1 MSVTEL
7 EAVDVAV
14 IGSGIAG
21 LFLAV
26 ECARSGLSVAVV
38 TKKEVT
44 ASSTNW
50 AQGGIAGVLD
60 PDDTEA
66 LESHVKDTLEAGAGL
81 CDEEVVRS
89 VISEA
94 SERIR
99 DLIRHGVEFDHD
111 DSGKY
116 DMVIEGGHS
125 GARILHSRDRTG
137 AEIERA
143 LTEVAS
149 GEIDSSFVIL
159 ENWMA
164 VDLIQKEH
172 GNPTK
177 GISGVWCL
185 SPEGTVM
192 TLPSR
197 VVVLATGGS
206 GMMHRST
213 TNPSIATGDGVAMA
227 SRAGA
232 DIKDMEFIQFHPTAL
247 YSSSVKPFL
256 ITEALRGHGAV
267 LMTMEEHS
275 KWRMSGGGNP
285 SSESFMLN
293 YSTKGSLDTRD
304 VVARAIDTEM
314 KRIGAMNVL
323 LVTEHLDKDELLH
336 SFPTIAERLD
346 DEGIEL
352 GKDPIP
358 VTPAAHY
365 MVGGVSVD
373 EFGRAMSDG
382 RPMQGLYAI
391 GEVARTG
398 LHGANRLASNSLLEA
413 VVYSGRAS
421 RKIIGDWRSGELSSL
436 ESGLPR
442 WRSEDLSQ
450 LVENIPLITDLD
462 ALRATMTLDVGLVKS
477 DARLDRA
484 GRRVEHIE
492 KEVVR
497 YWMSSKPTQGLIE
510 LRNLVLVSKMVIE
523 ASKSR
528 RQNVGLHFNIDLD

>member
-421 RKIIGDWRSGELSSL
+421 RKIIGDWRPGELSSL

-497 YWMSSKPTQGLIE
+497 YWMSSKPTQDLIE

>member
-275 KWRMSGGGNP
+275 KWRISGGGNP

-373 EFGRAMSDG
+373 EFGRAMSGG

-436 ESGLPR
+436 ESELPR

-497 YWMSSKPTQGLIE
+497 YWMSSKPTQDLIE

>member
-1 MSVTEL
+1 MQETEL
-7 EAVDVAV
+7 GAVDVAV

-44 ASSTNW
+44 TSSTNW

-60 PDDTEA
+60 PDDSGA
-66 LESHVKDTLEAGAGL
+66 LESHVEDTLRSGAGL
-81 CDEEVVRS
+81 CDEGVVRS

-94 SERIR
+94 SARIR
-99 DLIRHGVEFDHD
+99 DLIGHGVEFDHD
-111 DSGKY
+111 SSGNY
-116 DMVIEGGHS
+116 DMAIEGGHS
-125 GARILHSRDRTG
+125 GPRILHSRDRTG

-149 GEIDSSFVIL
+149 GEVDSKFVIL

-164 VDLIQKEH
+164 VDLIQNRH
-172 GNPTK
+172 GDPSK
-177 GISGVWCL
+177 GVSGVWCL
-185 SPEGTVM
+185 SPEGMVM

-206 GMMHRST
+206 GMMHKST

-227 SRAGA
+227 SRSGA
-232 DIKDMEFIQFHPTAL
+232 DIRDMEFIQFHPTAL
-247 YSSSVKPFL
+247 HSNSQKPFL

-267 LMTMEEHS
+267 LMTIEEHS
-275 KWRMSGGGNP
+275 RWRMSGSGDP
-285 SSESFMLN
+285 SAESFMLN
-293 YSTKGSLDTRD
+293 YSSKGSLDTRD

-314 KRIGAMNVL
+314 KRIGAKNVL
-323 LVTEHLDKDELLH
+323 LVTEHLDKDELWN
-336 SFPTIAERLD
+336 SFPTIAERLED
-346 DEGIEL
+346 DGITL
-352 GKDPIP
+352 GEDPIP

-373 EFGRAMSDG
+373 EFGRALSDG
-382 RPMQGLYAI
+382 SPMQGLYAI
-391 GEVARTG
+391 GEVACTG

-421 RKIIGDWRSGELSSL
+421 RRIIQDWRSGELASL
-436 ESGLPR
+436 KLGLPK
-442 WRSEDLSQ
+442 WRSEDLGQ
-450 LVENIPLITDLD
+450 LVENIPLITDLE
-462 ALRATMTLDVGLVKS
+462 ALRVTMTQDVGLVKS
-477 DARLDRA
+477 NARLDRA
-484 GRRVEHIE
+484 SRRVEHIE
-492 KEVVR
+492 KEVAR
-497 YWMSSKPTQGLIE
+497 YWMSCKPTQDLLE
-510 LRNLVLVSKMVIE
+510 LRNLVLVSKMVIK

-528 RQNVGLHFNIDLD
+528 KENVGLHHNIDLE

>member
-1 MSVTEL
+1 
-7 EAVDVAV
+7 
-14 IGSGIAG
+14 
-21 LFLAV
+21 
-26 ECARSGLSVAVV
+26 
-38 TKKEVT
+38 
-44 ASSTNW
+44 
-50 AQGGIAGVLD
+50 
-60 PDDTEA
+60 
-66 LESHVKDTLEAGAGL
+66 
-81 CDEEVVRS
+81 
-89 VISEA
+89 
-94 SERIR
+94 
-99 DLIRHGVEFDHD
+99 
-111 DSGKY
+111 
-116 DMVIEGGHS
+116 
-125 GARILHSRDRTG
+125 
-137 AEIERA
+137 
-143 LTEVAS
+143 
-149 GEIDSSFVIL
+149 
-159 ENWMA
+159 MA

-336 SFPTIAERLD
+336 SFPTIAKRLD
-346 DEGIEL
+346 DEGIAL

-373 EFGRAMSDG
+373 EFGRAMSG
-382 RPMQGLYAI
+382 GKPMQGLYAI
-391 GEVARTG
+391 GEVACTG

-421 RKIIGDWRSGELSSL
+421 RKIIGDWRCGGLSSL
-436 ESGLPR
+436 ETGLPG

-462 ALRATMTLDVGLVKS
+462 ALRATMTQDVGLVKS

-492 KEVVR
+492 KEVAR
-497 YWMSSKPTQGLIE
+497 YWMSSKPTQDLIE

-528 RQNVGLHFNIDLD
+528 RGNVGLHYNIDLH

>member
-1 MSVTEL
+1 MSGTEL
-7 EAVDVAV
+7 EAVDIAV

-26 ECARSGLSVAVV
+26 ECARSGLTVAVV

-60 PDDTEA
+60 PDDSEA
-66 LESHVKDTLEAGAGL
+66 IESHVKDTLESGAGL

-99 DLIRHGVEFDHD
+99 DLIGHGVEFDHD
-111 DSGKY
+111 ASGKY

-149 GEIDSSFVIL
+149 GETDSNFVIL

-172 GNPTK
+172 GDPSK
-177 GISGVWCL
+177 GVSGVWCL
-185 SPEGTVM
+185 SPEGIVM

-232 DIKDMEFIQFHPTAL
+232 DIRDMEFIQFHPTAL
-247 YSSSVKPFL
+247 HSSNVKPFL

-267 LMTMEEHS
+267 LMTIEEHS
-275 KWRMSGGGNP
+275 RWRMSGADNP

-336 SFPTIAERLD
+336 SFPTIAKRLD
-346 DEGIEL
+346 DEGIAL

-365 MVGGVSVD
+365 MVGGVAVD
-373 EFGRAMSDG
+373 EFGRAMSG
-382 RPMQGLYAI
+382 GKPMQGLYAI
-391 GEVARTG
+391 GEVACTG

-492 KEVVR
+492 KEVAR

-528 RQNVGLHFNIDLD
+528 RGNIGLHYNIDLN

>member
-275 KWRMSGGGNP
+275 KWRISGGGNP
-285 SSESFMLN
+285 SSESFMLS

-373 EFGRAMSDG
+373 EFGRAMSGG

-497 YWMSSKPTQGLIE
+497 YWMSSKPTQDLIE

>member
-1 MSVTEL
+1 MSGTEL
-7 EAVDVAV
+7 EAVDIAV

-26 ECARSGLSVAVV
+26 ECARSGLTVAVV

-60 PDDTEA
+60 PDDSEA
-66 LESHVKDTLEAGAGL
+66 IESHVKDTLESGAGL

-99 DLIRHGVEFDHD
+99 DLIGHGVEFDHD
-111 DSGKY
+111 ASGKY

-149 GEIDSSFVIL
+149 GEIDSNFVIL

-172 GNPTK
+172 GNPSK
-177 GISGVWCL
+177 GVSGVWCL
-185 SPEGTVM
+185 SPEGVVM

-232 DIKDMEFIQFHPTAL
+232 DIRDMEFIQFHPTAL
-247 YSSSVKPFL
+247 HSSNGKPFL

-267 LMTMEEHS
+267 LMTIEEHS
-275 KWRMSGGGNP
+275 RWRMSGADNP

-323 LVTEHLDKDELLH
+323 LVTEHLDRDELLH
-336 SFPTIAERLD
+336 SFPTIAKRLD
-346 DEGIEL
+346 DEGIAL

-365 MVGGVSVD
+365 MVGGVAVD
-373 EFGRAMSDG
+373 EFGRAMSG
-382 RPMQGLYAI
+382 GKPMQGLYAI
-391 GEVARTG
+391 GEVACTG

-421 RKIIGDWRSGELSSL
+421 RKIIGDWRCGGLSSL
-436 ESGLPR
+436 ETGLPG

-462 ALRATMTLDVGLVKS
+462 ALRATMTQDVGLVKS

-492 KEVVR
+492 KEVAR
-497 YWMSSKPTQGLIE
+497 YWMSSKPTQDLIE

-528 RQNVGLHFNIDLD
+528 RGNVGLHYNIDLH

>member
-497 YWMSSKPTQGLIE
+497 YWMNSKPTQDLIE

>member
-7 EAVDVAV
+7 EAGDVAV

-442 WRSEDLSQ
+442 WRSEDLCQ

-497 YWMSSKPTQGLIE
+497 YWMSSKPTQDLIE

>member
-1 MSVTEL
+1 M
-7 EAVDVAV
+7 
-14 IGSGIAG
+14 
-21 LFLAV
+21 
-26 ECARSGLSVAVV
+26 
-38 TKKEVT
+38 
-44 ASSTNW
+44 
-50 AQGGIAGVLD
+50 
-60 PDDTEA
+60 
-66 LESHVKDTLEAGAGL
+66 
-81 CDEEVVRS
+81 
-89 VISEA
+89 ISEA

-149 GEIDSSFVIL
+149 GESDSSFVIL

-256 ITEALRGHGAV
+256 ITEELRGHGAV

-373 EFGRAMSDG
+373 EFGRAMSGG

-477 DARLDRA
+477 DARLVRA

>member
-1 MSVTEL
+1 MSGTEL
-7 EAVDVAV
+7 EAVDIAV

-26 ECARSGLSVAVV
+26 ECARSGLTVAVV

-60 PDDTEA
+60 PDDSEA
-66 LESHVKDTLEAGAGL
+66 IESHVKDTLESGAGL

-99 DLIRHGVEFDHD
+99 DLIGHGVEFDHD
-111 DSGKY
+111 ASGKY

-149 GEIDSSFVIL
+149 GETDSNFVIL

-172 GNPTK
+172 GDPSK
-177 GISGVWCL
+177 GVSGVWCL
-185 SPEGTVM
+185 SPEGIVM

-232 DIKDMEFIQFHPTAL
+232 DIRDMEFIQFHPTAL
-247 YSSSVKPFL
+247 HSSNVKPFL

-267 LMTMEEHS
+267 LMTIEEHHR
-275 KWRMSGGGNP
+275 WRMSGGDNP

-336 SFPTIAERLD
+336 SFPTIAKRLD

-358 VTPAAHY
+358 VAPAAHY

-373 EFGRAMSDG
+373 EFGRAMSG
-382 RPMQGLYAI
+382 GTPMQGLYAI
-391 GEVARTG
+391 GEVACTG

-421 RKIIGDWRSGELSSL
+421 RKIIGDWECGELSSL
-436 ESGLPR
+436 ETGLPR
-442 WRSEDLSQ
+442 WRSEDLEQ

-462 ALRATMTLDVGLVKS
+462 ALRATMTQDVGLVKS

-492 KEVVR
+492 KEVAR

-528 RQNVGLHFNIDLD
+528 RGNIGLHYNIDLN